1 MFDVQGVTIRAPLQN
16 VFPYIADAAKLPE
29 WTNAFSSVGNGK
41 AMMQTPKGKV
51 EIELEVLSSAQHGT
65 IDWLM
70 TFPDGNVATAYSR
83 VVPLDSESCAYS
95 FVLLLPP
102 VPLEMLEGVL
112 AEQSV
117 TLTREL
123 NELKLLLEKR
133 A

>member
-1 MFDVQGVTIRAPLQN
+1 MFDVQGVTIQSPLQN

-41 AMMQTPKGKV
+41 ALLQTPNGKV
-51 EIELEVLSSAQHGT
+51 EIGLEVRSSAQHGT
-65 IDWLM
+65 VDWRM
-70 TFPDGNVATAYSR
+70 TFPDGNVATAFSR
-83 VVPLDSESCAYS
+83 VVPLDSESCAYT
-95 FVLLLPP
+95 FVLLPPP

-112 AEQSV
+112 AEQSL

-123 NELKLLLEKR
+123 KELKSLLENK